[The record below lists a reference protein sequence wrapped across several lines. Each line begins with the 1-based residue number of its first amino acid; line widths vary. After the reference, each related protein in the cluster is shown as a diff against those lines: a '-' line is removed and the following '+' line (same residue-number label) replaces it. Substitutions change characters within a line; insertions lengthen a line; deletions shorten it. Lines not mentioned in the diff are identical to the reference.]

1 MGCNKSEEI
10 YKPSIENYISKTKQ
24 LIEKKNF
31 KGYASL
37 IDFSTTKKIP
47 SERGEIY
54 STDLK

>member
-1 MGCNKSEEI
+1 MGCNKIEEI

-37 IDFSTTKKIP
+37 IDFSTTKKYLRKEVKFIQL
-47 SERGEIY
+47 
-54 STDLK
+54 T